1 MFCLRLISAAPEWPK
16 TAGLKDVFS
25 FWGRNHTC
33 CLAFRGWNGF
43 VDKKEILWI
52 TMTWQMITRL
62 LTRVVLQVN
71 HNGWEGL
78 LQRQH
83 ISLAFSALFILATEG
98 EIHTESIVKEQSGFG
113 NSPRENPC
121 SVPTPLVSALI
132 MNWPLECC
140 SLFFTVLL
148 PSCGV
153 GAHCVLLGH
162 LLLICDVRQNVPWKC
177 MSATDTKAMVLTVGG
192 SKQPRQPPKHVLRH
206 WILLC
211 NSCIYPC
218 LQMPLCLTLLSLG
231 LGFAVVK
238 LVRGSAWNQ
247 ESTGT

>member
-1 MFCLRLISAAPEWPK
+1 MFCLQLMSAAPEWPK

-33 CLAFRGWNGF
+33 CLAFRGWNEF

-83 ISLAFSALFILATEG
+83 ISLAFSAQFIPATEG

-140 SLFFTVLL
+140 SLFYSTLAKLWCRSPLCV
-148 PSCGV
+148 V
-153 GAHCVLLGH
+153 GAPASNLWCETECAVEMYVSHWHQGH
-162 LLLICDVRQNVPWKC
+162 GVDSGR
-177 MSATDTKAMVLTVGG
+177 
-192 SKQPRQPPKHVLRH
+192 
-206 WILLC
+206 
-211 NSCIYPC
+211 
-218 LQMPLCLTLLSLG
+218 
-231 LGFAVVK
+231 
-238 LVRGSAWNQ
+238 
-247 ESTGT
+247 